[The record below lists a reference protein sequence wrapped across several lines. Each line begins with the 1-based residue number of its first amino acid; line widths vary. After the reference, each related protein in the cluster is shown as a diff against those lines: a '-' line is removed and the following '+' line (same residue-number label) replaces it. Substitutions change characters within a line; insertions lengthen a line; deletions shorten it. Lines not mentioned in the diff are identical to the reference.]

1 MLLLYLMHSKLL
13 YQIALTKIKGV
24 GDIIARN
31 LLEIIGD
38 EEAIF
43 KSTKKELS
51 TIQGI
56 SSKLI
61 NEILNPDVLKLAEK
75 ELYFIE
81 RNKIQ
86 TFFIKDPDYP
96 IRMKDC
102 MDAPVL
108 LYFKGN
114 STLNTTKVIGIVGTR
129 KSTHYGNS
137 FCNDFLSE
145 LSTYFPDTLIVSG
158 LAYGIDINAHNSALK
173 SNLPTVGVLAHG
185 LDRIYPSAH
194 RKTAIEMLNNGGL
207 LTEFS
212 SGTEPNK
219 FNFVRR
225 NRIIAG
231 IADALI
237 VVESDTKGGSLITA
251 DIANSYNKDVFA
263 VPGRVTDQLSQGCN
277 KLIADNKAVVLES
290 VSGFL
295 KQMNWIDLPNTKK
308 ETKQQTLF
316 LDLTEDEQKIYDIL
330 SISDSV
336 HVNTLSLETNIPISQ
351 LFFNLLEMEIKKIVT
366 PLPGGQYKRL

>member
-1 MLLLYLMHSKLL
+1 MHSKLL

-38 EEAIF
+38 EEAVF

-75 ELYFIE
+75 ELNFIE

-86 TFFIKDPDYP
+86 TFFIKDEDYP

-102 MDAPVL
+102 MDAPIL

-114 STLNTTKVIGIVGTR
+114 STFNPTKVIGIVGTR

-145 LSTYFPDTLIVSG
+145 LSVYFPDTLIVSG
-158 LAYGIDINAHNSALK
+158 LAYGIDINAHNAALK
-173 SNLPTVGVLAHG
+173 SNLPTIGVLAHG

-194 RKTAIEMLNNGGL
+194 RNTAVEMLENGGL

-212 SGTEPNK
+212 SGTEPDK

-231 IADALI
+231 MADAVI

-251 DIANSYNKDVFA
+251 DIANSYY
-263 VPGRVTDQLSQGCN
+263 
-277 KLIADNKAVVLES
+277 KA
-290 VSGFL
+290 
-295 KQMNWIDLPNTKK
+295 
-308 ETKQQTLF
+308 
-316 LDLTEDEQKIYDIL
+316 
-330 SISDSV
+330 
-336 HVNTLSLETNIPISQ
+336 
-351 LFFNLLEMEIKKIVT
+351 
-366 PLPGGQYKRL
+366 

>member
-1 MLLLYLMHSKLL
+1 MHSKLL